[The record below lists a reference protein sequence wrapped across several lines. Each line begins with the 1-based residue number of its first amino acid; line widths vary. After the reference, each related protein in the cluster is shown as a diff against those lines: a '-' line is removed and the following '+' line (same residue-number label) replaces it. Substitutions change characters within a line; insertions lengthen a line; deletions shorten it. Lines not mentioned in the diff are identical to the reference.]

1 MNKAKFWVDWLFE
14 AGSFDGDCGGNV
26 CHRYSFDVELTDEEF
41 EELYKVWHSNNGL
54 NNWDTNWKD
63 HDALFE
69 KLNIIAYRALN
80 DLLKQ
85 HEPDYAAPLDA
96 HWEIS
101 AETVDAF

>member
-14 AGSFDGDCGGNV
+14 AGSFDGGCGGNL

-41 EELYKVWHSNNGL
+41 EELYQVWHSNNGL
-54 NNWDTNWKD
+54 NNWDTNWQD

-85 HEPDYAAPLDA
+85 HEPDHADPLDA
-96 HWEIS
+96 YWEIS
-101 AETVDAF
+101 EETEDAF